1 MIDSMTILT
10 IKIMTMIT
18 KAINYVEETEGKGGV
33 VDMGDSLTLH
43 IHNFIPNPT
52 IPSHEALHLNVLKG
66 MKKSKEPL
74 KALGIDHLNPN
85 LGIDHP
91 GQSVQRNHMTT
102 SKQECHQ

>member
-1 MIDSMTILT
+1 MIDS
-10 IKIMTMIT
+10 MTMIT
-18 KAINYVEETEGKGGV
+18 KAEEKGGV

-43 IHNFIPNPT
+43 IHDFILNPT
-52 IPSHEALHLNVLKG
+52 IPSHEALCLNILKG
-66 MKKSKEPL
+66 MKKSKGPL